1 MDGPHDGR
9 ERKHACTMC
18 HKRFD
23 RPSTLKKH
31 LLVHTGE
38 KAYQCETCG
47 RRFGVASNLNRHV
60 KRCILKPV
68 NASLPAL
75 AAARSSGTPSP
86 TPPTRSSPSSQA
98 KRRRR
103 APSPTIWIP
112 YSLRAYNVV
121 LSGHVSCPALPVSP
135 SAYDERDSYDSQVGV
150 NPYHPKDWAWK
161 PRLPGP
167 AVILGVGFGVGLK
180 EEWEES
186 AGMGWG
192 VIGRVAVY

>member
-1 MDGPHDGR
+1 M
-9 ERKHACTMC
+9 
-18 HKRFD
+18 
-23 RPSTLKKH
+23 
-31 LLVHTGE
+31 
-38 KAYQCETCG
+38 
-47 RRFGVASNLNRHV
+47 
-60 KRCILKPV
+60 
-68 NASLPAL
+68 

-186 AGMGWG
+186 AGMGLSDVVSLLAMLYFGWIGIFLVSFHLGHG
-192 VIGRVAVY
+192 VRNLYPFYIASHCTLEDDHSPPNGSSLNSGH

>member
-1 MDGPHDGR
+1 M
-9 ERKHACTMC
+9 
-18 HKRFD
+18 
-23 RPSTLKKH
+23 
-31 LLVHTGE
+31 
-38 KAYQCETCG
+38 YQCETCG

-68 NASLPAL
+68 NASLPA
-75 AAARSSGTPSP
+75 RSSGTPSP
-86 TPPTRSSPSSQA
+86 TPPMRSSPSSQA

-103 APSPTIWIP
+103 APSPTVWIP
-112 YSLRAYNVV
+112 YSLRTYNVV

-135 SAYDERDSYDSQVGV
+135 GPYDERDSYDPHVGMT
-150 NPYHPKDWAWK
+150 PYHPKDWSWK